1 MVSDNEPEFTI
12 GERSNL
18 SLSYSFRS
26 VSEANLG
33 SEAPLATPPP
43 PLLKTLRVLTFNPH
57 AYHKE
62 KEKTEQ
68 ARMEHIKE
76 YTFLFQ
82 AINKNSFVML
92 TSDGQ
97 KRFDDVLISKRKA
110 KRLEK

>member
-1 MVSDNEPEFTI
+1 MD
-12 GERSNL
+12 G
-18 SLSYSFRS
+18 
-26 VSEANLG
+26 G
-33 SEAPLATPPP
+33 SRD
-43 PLLKTLRVLTFNPH
+43 LLLPLRVLTFNPH

-110 KRLEK
+110 KRLEKELLFDEKDRMYSFHVHFLSTGYMHIRVFVFWNSFS